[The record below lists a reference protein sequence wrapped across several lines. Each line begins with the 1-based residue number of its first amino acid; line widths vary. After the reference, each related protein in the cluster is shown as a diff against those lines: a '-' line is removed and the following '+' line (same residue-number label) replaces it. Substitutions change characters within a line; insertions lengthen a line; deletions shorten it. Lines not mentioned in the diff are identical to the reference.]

1 MEGILHNGVVIT
13 SPVEIYDIAKQF
25 YTEQFSE
32 HENNQSV
39 VEIEAYVVDQ
49 ELDKELKN
57 LILDCSVLFIAFY
70 YDILKAVSN
79 LHFKHPFA
87 DDFANVL
94 SP

>member
-57 LILDCSVLFIAFY
+57 LILDCISIKFI
-70 YDILKAVSN
+70 DVKKAVLLLKNKNSIGLDGVSN
-79 LHFKHPFA
+79 RII
-87 DDFANVL
+87 
-94 SP
+94 